1 MFHATFAYINI
12 IIEVTF
18 IYEEMRNTQRNSPD
32 VSHWK
37 ILSHKSVS
45 SAFRYEPD
53 SNPQH

>member
-32 VSHWK
+32 VSHWQ

-45 SAFRYEPD
+45 IAFRHEPD